1 MTGSKT
7 IWSTR
12 EPLILASQSP
22 IRAELLK
29 KVGFPFSVATA
40 DIDERKIENELNS
53 DTKTP
58 QKIARA
64 LAEAKALAVS
74 HDNPNAWVIGAD
86 QTLEFEHD
94 ILHKVVTR
102 QEAETQL
109 LSMSGKAHQLHSAI
123 AVVRESKTVS
133 LNVETAVLNM
143 RTLSRHDIQTYCDLA
158 GDALFQS
165 VGCYQFEGLGRH
177 LFASV
182 DGREDVILGLPLD
195 SIIKFFR
202 SAGCLTF

>member
-1 MTGSKT
+1 MTGSKS
-7 IWSTR
+7 IWSAK
-12 EPLILASQSP
+12 EPLVLASQST

-29 KVGFPFSVATA
+29 KVGFPFSVETA

-53 DTKTP
+53 DTKTT
-58 QKIARA
+58 QKIALA

-74 HDNPNAWVIGAD
+74 KNNPDAWVIGAD
-86 QTLEFEHD
+86 QTLEFENN
-94 ILHKVVTR
+94 ILHKVATR

-123 AVVRESKTVS
+123 AVVRENKTVS

-143 RTLSRHDIQTYCDLA
+143 RPLSRHDIQTYCDLA
-158 GDALFQS
+158 GDVLFQS

-177 LFASV
+177 LFESV
-182 DGREDVILGLPLD
+182 DGQEDVILGLPLNP
-195 SIIKFFR
+195 IIKFFR

>member
-7 IWSTR
+7 IWSTK
-12 EPLILASQSP
+12 EPLILASQSA

-29 KVGFPFSVATA
+29 KVGFPFSVAIA

-58 QKIARA
+58 QQIALA
-64 LAEAKALAVS
+64 LAEAKSLAVS
-74 HDNPNAWVIGAD
+74 QNNPDAWVIGAD
-86 QTLEFEHD
+86 QTLAFEHN
-94 ILHKVVTR
+94 ILHKVATR

-109 LSMSGKAHQLHSAI
+109 QSMSGKAHELHSAL
-123 AVVRESKTVS
+123 AVVRQNKTVS
-133 LNVETAVLNM
+133 LSVDTAVLNL
-143 RTLSRHDIQTYCDLA
+143 RVLSPQDIQTYCDLA
-158 GDALFQS
+158 GDVLFQS

-177 LFASV
+177 LFESV
-182 DGREDVILGLPLD
+182 DGQEDVILGLPLD
-195 SIIKFFR
+195 PIIKFFR

>member
-7 IWSTR
+7 IWSAK
-12 EPLILASQSP
+12 EPLILASQST

-29 KVGFPFSVATA
+29 KVGFPFSVETA

-53 DTKTP
+53 DIKTP
-58 QKIARA
+58 QKIALA

-74 HDNPNAWVIGAD
+74 QNNPDAWVIGAD
-86 QTLEFEHD
+86 QTLEFENN
-94 ILHKVVTR
+94 ILHKVAKR

-109 LSMSGKAHQLHSAI
+109 LSMSGKTHELHSAI
-123 AVVRESKTVS
+123 AVVRQNKTVNIS
-133 LNVETAVLNM
+133 VDTAFLNM
-143 RTLSRHDIQTYCDLA
+143 RPLSRGDIQTYCDLA
-158 GDALFQS
+158 GDVLFQS

-182 DGREDVILGLPLD
+182 DGQEDVILGLPL
-195 SIIKFFR
+195 SPIIKFFR